1 MIIDAL
7 KQQIVSFLPFKPN
20 QQQEILL
27 SSLSKFILSDKQDS
41 VFLLRGYAGTGKTS
55 IVGAVVKAMTSLK
68 QKTILLAPTGRA
80 AKVFSSYSGHPAF
93 TIHKRIYR
101 QKSFSVEMSGFQIA
115 DNLNKNTLFIVDESS
130 MISNSSDA
138 SAFGTGRLL
147 DDLIEYVFAGENCKL
162 ILLGDVAQLPPVG
175 QLNSPALSLEQLRS
189 YGLNVSYFSM
199 TEVARQAQDSGIL
212 YNATKL
218 RLIMEEDQT
227 DELPQ
232 ISVKDFNDV
241 TLTTGMEMIDDIS
254 SSYSNPGLDESI
266 IITRSNKRAN
276 QFNQGVRNSILYR
289 EEELSGGDMLLVVKN
304 NYKWCSGIKELDFI
318 ANGDIIQVK
327 RIRKTQELYG
337 FRFAD
342 VEVLLPDYEV
352 EIEIKVLLDTLHS
365 EAPALTREQNN
376 RRFEEVYM
384 DYEHIPLKKDR
395 MKAIKEDPFFNAVQI
410 KYAYAVTCHKAQGG
424 QWKNVFLDMGYINKD
439 HLGLDFYRWLYTAFT
454 RATEKIFLVNM
465 SDEFIDNN

>member
-318 ANGDIIQVK
+318 ANGD
-327 RIRKTQELYG
+327 R
-337 FRFAD
+337 
-342 VEVLLPDYEV
+342 
-352 EIEIKVLLDTLHS
+352 S
-365 EAPALTREQNN
+365 EE
-376 RRFEEVYM
+376 RRVG
-384 DYEHIPLKKDR
+384 
-395 MKAIKEDPFFNAVQI
+395 KE
-410 KYAYAVTCHKAQGG
+410 C
-424 QWKNVFLDMGYINKD
+424 
-439 HLGLDFYRWLYTAFT
+439 
-454 RATEKIFLVNM
+454 
-465 SDEFIDNN
+465 

>member
-1 MIIDAL
+1 ML
-7 KQQIVSFLPFKPN
+7 FRS
-20 QQQEILL
+20 
-27 SSLSKFILSDKQDS
+27 
-41 VFLLRGYAGTGKTS
+41 
-55 IVGAVVKAMTSLK
+55 
-68 QKTILLAPTGRA
+68 
-80 AKVFSSYSGHPAF
+80 F

-342 VEVLLPDYEV
+342 EIGRASGRERVL
-352 EIEIKVLLDTLHS
+352 
-365 EAPALTREQNN
+365 R
-376 RRFEEVYM
+376 
-384 DYEHIPLKKDR
+384 
-395 MKAIKEDPFFNAVQI
+395 
-410 KYAYAVTCHKAQGG
+410 
-424 QWKNVFLDMGYINKD
+424 
-439 HLGLDFYRWLYTAFT
+439 
-454 RATEKIFLVNM
+454 LV
-465 SDEFIDNN
+465 